1 MSNENETAPEMGDM
15 DAVAGI
21 VTDEA
26 IENLLDGKEPT
37 FRPILF
43 IWREVL
49 RNAHREK
56 DSKVGPSYASRIVQS
71 YAGVGFGAVELVKDL
86 FFEHVLQLLS
96 ILEAEID
103 GDEDCLTYTTPQEDR
118 EHNGHH
124 YKNLLL
130 VWQQAILSWEL
141 DWETTDPD
149 AGARLAAISE
159 THQMFF
165 GQTGLTAHLD
175 NIRLEFTEA
184 DQQLLAEALEE
195 MKASR

>member
-1 MSNENETAPEMGDM
+1 MSNQNEPEML
-15 DAVAGI
+15 

-26 IENLLDGKEPT
+26 IQDFVEGKEPT
-37 FRPILF
+37 WRTILQ

-56 DSKVGPSYASRIVQS
+56 DSRVGPSYASRIVQS

-86 FFEHVLQLLS
+86 FFEHVLELLS
-96 ILEAEID
+96 ILEGEID
-103 GDEDCLTYTTPQEDR
+103 SDPECLRHDTPQEDA

-130 VWQQAILSWEL
+130 QWQLAVLSWEL
-141 DWETTDPD
+141 EWNVNDPD
-149 AGARLAAISE
+149 AAARLAAISE
-159 THQMFF
+159 AHQMFF

-175 NIRLEFTEA
+175 NIKLEFTEA

>member
-1 MSNENETAPEMGDM
+1 MSNETPDLP
-15 DAVAGI
+15 I
-21 VTDEA
+21 TDEA
-26 IENLLDGKEPT
+26 IQEFVEGKKPT
-37 FRPILF
+37 FRPILM

-49 RNAHREK
+49 RNAHKEK
-56 DSKVGPSYASRIVQS
+56 DSRVGPAYASRIVQS

-86 FFEHVLQLLS
+86 FFEHIIALLA
-96 ILEAEID
+96 ILEHEID
-103 GDEDCLTYTTPQEDR
+103 GDENCLTYDDPAEDR

-130 VWQQAILSWEL
+130 LWQQAILSWEL

-159 THQMFF
+159 VHTMFF
-165 GQTGLTAHLD
+165 GPTGLTAHLD
-175 NIRLEFTEA
+175 NIKLEFTEA